1 LRTATLHVGTP
12 QQTRIEYVIDGQNR
26 RVGKKICPAPCDPED
41 VATLQQGFLY
51 ADPLR
56 IVAELDGSN
65 GVVSRFVY
73 GTRAH
78 VPDYMV
84 KGGITYRMLSD
95 HLGSVRLVVNAT
107 TGAIAQRIDYDEW
120 GNATYVS
127 GAPDFQPFGF
137 AGGLTDR
144 DTGLERFGARDYDP
158 RVGRWTSK
166 DPIDFEGGYNHYAYV
181 LADPVNGIDVDG
193 LEPLFGY
200 GEALGFYGR
209 TSLQGLAAFADG
221 LNPFGDPFAGSAY
234 DPCDPTLRPSHL
246 SGQAVLAIDSSLG
259 VPAAGLRLAGY
270 SHRLAL
276 HGAHHNFGRLGRL
289 AHLQMNVWRPGVS
302 GSGRTLFRLP
312 LPWR

>member
-1 LRTATLHVGTP
+1 MGCRRAFGSWLRWRSSA
-12 QQTRIEYVIDGQNR
+12 
-26 RVGKKICPAPCDPED
+26 
-41 VATLQQGFLY
+41 
-51 ADPLR
+51 
-56 IVAELDGSN
+56 S
-65 GVVSRFVY
+65 SRSANASDL
-73 GTRAH
+73 T
-78 VPDYMV
+78 DYMV
-84 KGGITYRMLSD
+84 KGGTTYRILSD
-95 HLGSVRLVVNAT
+95 QVGSVRLVVNAT
-107 TGAIAQRIDYDEW
+107 TGDVAQRIDYDAF
-120 GNATYVS
+120 GVVTLDTNP
-127 GAPDFQPFGF
+127 GFQPFGF
-137 AGGLTDR
+137 AGGLTDG
-144 DTGLERFGARDYDP
+144 DTGLVRFGARDYDP

-209 TSLQGLAAFADG
+209 TTLQGLAAFADG
-221 LNPFGDPFAGSAY
+221 LNPFGNPLAGSAY

-246 SGQAVLAIDSSLG
+246 SGQAVLAINASLG

-289 AHLQMNVWRPGVS
+289 AHLQMNIWRPGVS
-302 GSGRTLFRLP
+302 GSGRTVFRLP